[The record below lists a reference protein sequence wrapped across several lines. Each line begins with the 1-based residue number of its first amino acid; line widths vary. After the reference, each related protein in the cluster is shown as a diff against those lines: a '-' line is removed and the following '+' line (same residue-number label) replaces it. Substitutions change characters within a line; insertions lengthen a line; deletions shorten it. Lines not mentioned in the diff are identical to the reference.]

1 MSSPSVSKTLTLATR
16 ESRLALAQSEWV
28 AAQLRAF
35 HPGLA
40 VNLLGMTTQG
50 DQILDKPLNQI
61 GGKGLFIKELEVAMQ
76 EGRADLA
83 VHSMKDVPMVLPDG
97 FALTLVGNREDV
109 RDAFVSNR
117 FDSLDD
123 LPNGAVVGT
132 SSLRRM
138 SLLKHLRPDLKI
150 ESLRGNVNTRL
161 KKLDE
166 GQYDAIIL
174 AAAGLK
180 RLGLGERIRALLPLD
195 KFLPAIAQGALGI
208 EYPSART
215 EVATLLAPFAK
226 TETTQIVNAERA
238 FGRTLMASCDVPLGA
253 LATVG
258 NGTLVLEGFIASPDG
273 TALVRDRVSG
283 APADADALGRS
294 LAQRLLDAGGRAI
307 LDALTRVHG

>member
-1 MSSPSVSKTLTLATR
+1 MSISSQQITLTLATR

-28 AAQLRAF
+28 AAQLRVF
-35 HPGLA
+35 HPGIA
-40 VNLLGMTTQG
+40 VSLLGMTTQG

-97 FALTLVGNREDV
+97 FGLTIVGNREDV

-117 FDSLDD
+117 FASLDE
-123 LPNGAVVGT
+123 LPKASVVGT

-180 RLGLGERIRALLPLD
+180 RLGLGERIRALLPLKD
-195 KFLPAIAQGALGI
+195 FLPAIAQGALGI

-215 EVATLLAPFAK
+215 DVAALLAPF
-226 TETTQIVNAERA
+226 TQPDTTRIVTAERA

-253 LATVG
+253 LAHMD
-258 NGTLVLEGFIASPDG
+258 NGALVLEGFIASPDG
-273 TALVRDRVSG
+273 ESVVRDRALG
-283 APADADALGRS
+283 NAADAEALGRA

-307 LDALTRVHG
+307 LDSLPRIHG